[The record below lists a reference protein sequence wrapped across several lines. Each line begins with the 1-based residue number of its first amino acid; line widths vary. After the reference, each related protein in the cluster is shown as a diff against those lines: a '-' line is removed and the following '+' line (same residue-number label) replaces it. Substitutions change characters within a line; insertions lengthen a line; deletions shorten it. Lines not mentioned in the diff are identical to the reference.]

1 MDTENAFDIV
11 ISACAYYVD
20 KERTEREVS
29 EVRKQRAKGKGGVV
43 LVNRLWTVFLGLYK
57 IEKEPR
63 KTCGGTS
70 NGKSFQ

>member
-1 MDTENAFDIV
+1 MIFILVVSVYLFLRGSILVREE
-11 ISACAYYVD
+11 D
-20 KERTEREVS
+20 KNV
-29 EVRKQRAKGKGGVV
+29 KGGVV